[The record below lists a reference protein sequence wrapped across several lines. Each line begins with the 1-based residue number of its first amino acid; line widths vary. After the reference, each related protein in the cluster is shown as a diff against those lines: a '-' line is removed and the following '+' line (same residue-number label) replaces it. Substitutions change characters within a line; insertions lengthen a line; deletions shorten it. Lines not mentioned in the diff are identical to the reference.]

1 MIDSPAPAP
10 GEPAP
15 GSIGM
20 GPTGIGPADA
30 ASTGSSTFGADAQA
44 AAPAGTLARVQRLGG
59 AGLSAAG
66 RFSDALREVVTPL
79 GAVVAVSAV
88 VGVGLGLWGQWTE
101 LLALGLGALVLCAL
115 AALFLIGN
123 AQYDV
128 ALGLTANRVVVGER
142 AVGTVSVRNT
152 SVRTAVSS
160 VIEVPIGQNV
170 AAFDVP
176 RLAGHAAHED
186 LFTIPTHKRAVY
198 MLGPVR
204 AVRGDPLGMLRR
216 EQVWGQA
223 QNLYVHPKTLRLD
236 PVTSGYLRDLDGY
249 PLASLSNDDV
259 AFHALR
265 EDNRGDDRRSVHWKS
280 TARTG
285 TLMVRQYEETRRW
298 YLAIGLS
305 TALAEYADEEEFETA
320 VSVSASL
327 GVNALTDGRDATVL
341 THDRGLRT
349 GSPRMLLDQMSAVEV
364 GRRRQSIVHLANDI
378 AKEAPDASLV
388 VLIVGGEVDVSRLK
402 AAHARIPLGAR
413 TIAVRVDRHNPPSR
427 GRIGDLAVLSIATLA
442 DLPRAL
448 RSVVA

>member
-1 MIDSPAPAP
+1 MD
-10 GEPAP
+10 
-15 GSIGM
+15 
-20 GPTGIGPADA
+20 T
-30 ASTGSSTFGADAQA
+30 QA
-44 AAPAGTLARVQRLGG
+44 AAPGGKAARARRLGLS
-59 AGLSAAG
+59 GLQAARTASG
-66 RFSDALREVVTPL
+66 RVREVVTPL

-88 VGVGLGLWGQWTE
+88 AGLGLGVWGQWAE
-101 LLALGLGALVLCAL
+101 LFALGVCALVLCVL
-115 AALFLIGN
+115 AAVFLIGN

-128 ALGLTANRVVVGER
+128 DLGLTANRVVVGER
-142 AVGTVSVRNT
+142 AVGTVSVRNK
-152 SVRTAVSS
+152 SGRTAVSS
-160 VIEVPIGQNV
+160 VIEVPIGQNI

-176 RLAGHAAHED
+176 RLAGHASHEE
-186 LFTIPTHKRAVY
+186 LFTVPTQKRAVY
-198 MLGPVR
+198 DLGPVR

-223 QNLYVHPKTLRLD
+223 QSLYVHPKTLRLD

-265 EDNRGDDRRSVHWKS
+265 EYNRGDDRRSVHWKS

-327 GVNALTDGRDATVL
+327 GVNALTDGRDVTVL
-341 THDRGLRT
+341 THDRGLHT
-349 GSPRMLLDQMSAVEV
+349 GSPRMLLDQMSAVELAA
-364 GRRRQSIVHLANDI
+364 RRQGIVHLANDI
-378 AKEAPDASLV
+378 EKEAPDASLV
-388 VLIVGGEVDVSRLK
+388 VLIVGGAVDVSRLK

-413 TIAVRVDRHNPPSR
+413 TIAVRVDRHHPPSR
-427 GRIGDLAVLSIATLA
+427 GRIGDLAVLTIATLA

-448 RSVVA
+448 RSVVS